1 MCFRCTSKAR
11 RSNRNEVAPS
21 ASVTATTAVVA
32 AVVSAAES
40 AGQGERVEK
49 LAGEMQAAK
58 SDTESADQ
66 SVLKVSVVSVP
77 TKEDTDASTLVA
89 YVDEVAPAAPAVLD
103 VSNVNSGECQTQT
116 AADTHVI
123 DPTREAFLA
132 DMAGSVLLACASSE
146 AGEAVSSIV
155 RSIDS
160 VVTRE
165 ESLLVKRK
173 ADFPVEVSTG
183 TSSDSAENYFVS
195 D

>member
-11 RSNRNEVAPS
+11 RSNRNEVAPF
-21 ASVTATTAVVA
+21 ASVTATTA
-32 AVVSAAES
+32 AVVSAAGS
-40 AGQGERVEK
+40 AGQGERVDV
-49 LAGEMQAAK
+49 LAGEGQAAN
-58 SDTESADQ
+58 SGVESADQ

-77 TKEDTDASTLVA
+77 TKEDTAASTLVA
-89 YVDEVAPAAPAVLD
+89 YLDGFAPAAPVDLD
-103 VSNVNSGECQTQT
+103 VSTASGGESQSQT
-116 AADTHVI
+116 ATDTHVI

-132 DMAGSVLLACASSE
+132 DMAGSMLPACASLE
-146 AGEAVSSIV
+146 AEEAVSGNV
-155 RSIDS
+155 RPIDS